1 MNRLQAELHRL
12 YLSDKPLT
20 EGQDSVDPDRG
31 LVDANGQVRAMVME
45 VARQAGWGAV
55 GALWQGI
62 QDDLELPAPAIA
74 VSGVDGYQVW
84 LSLLEPIPVAHA
96 QDLLDLLRLRYL
108 GDIAP
113 RHVRMLPAAE
123 AGAPPQTRLCRL
135 VPALQAETGRWS
147 AFVTPGLASMFA
159 DEPWLDVPPNPDAQA
174 NILSRLECIK
184 PADLQRVQNRLRPVV
199 AEAPQAGPVDQT
211 AVGDSLVVAGQTSPY
226 DGSDPRRF
234 LLAVMND
241 PAVELRL
248 RIEAAKALLPASQYP

>member
-20 EGQDSVDPDRG
+20 EGQDSVDPDCG

-62 QDDLELPAPAIA
+62 QNDLELPAPAIA

-123 AGAPPQTRLCRL
+123 AGAPPQTRRCRL

-147 AFVTPGLASMFA
+147 AFVAPGLASMFA

-184 PADLQRVQNRLRPVV
+184 PAGLRRVQNRLRPVI
-199 AEAPQAGPVDQT
+199 AEAPQTAPADQT
-211 AVGDSLVVAGQTSPY
+211 AVGNGLTLAGQLSSY
-226 DGSDPRRF
+226 DGTDPRRF

-248 RIEAAKALLPASQYP
+248 RIEAAKALLPVSQYP